1 MEGGHEPDEVSKIDI
16 LRSPSAIMAAI
27 SGGALAVSAVLKP
40 SKVTELSLCPV
51 FHLTGFECPFCG
63 MTRSFVSITHGRFSE
78 ALDYN
83 LGSPLIYGAFLWMTY
98 ASFRDLIQGQF
109 KEMPHTPKWM
119 YKSWITVT
127 IPIFIWL
134 SWSRLASQFF

>member
-1 MEGGHEPDEVSKIDI
+1 MGGDLGPEEISNIDI
-16 LRSPSAIMAAI
+16 IRSPSALMAAI
-27 SGGALAVSAVLKP
+27 SGGALAVSALLKP

-83 LGSPLIYGAFLWMTY
+83 PGSMLIYGAFVWMLY
-98 ASFRDLIQGQF
+98 ISVRNLIQGQF
-109 KEMPHTPKWM
+109 KEIPHTPKWM
-119 YKSWITVT
+119 YKAWITLT
-127 IPIFIWL
+127 IPIFAWL
-134 SWSRLASQFF
+134 FWSRLVSNLF